1 MRLCLFF
8 AKGRKNLHPSPKVPK
23 SRNTNTANLYTYI
36 QPYIS
41 LMIFTY
47 NHISLDSS
55 IIKDWRF
62 VCWNCWPFRQTGC
75 CHLQLLKD
83 GHSSSPFL
91 GSFTW
96 VSSPTHILL
105 GVGPLDPPPFPEN
118 SAFNDNEGLG
128 FIATGTPKKPQTPKK
143 CKENPCV
150 FLLITITHPLEED
163 NSQHQPDGAYFPDR
177 FGTVQNWRS
186 PIGVFWKKHLGTLK
200 HWNGDK
206 FQKEWFFFPRWI
218 MKNEMEMKMLLLY
231 NPSKLF
237 ESSTDKVSSF
247 AKRKSSTP
255 KCLYARGNVI
265 IPWRVSLELPTA
277 VKFQC
282 IQQGGACCGF
292 LFLKYVEDAVLFVVW
307 DGFQNE
313 VHTYRTIQSCA
324 WGFFSVLNAA
334 NHTSISSCPN
344 GFWWSRKK
352 QSS

>member
-1 MRLCLFF
+1 MPFLW
-8 AKGRKNLHPSPKVPK
+8 KKVARIFIQVPNHPK
-23 SRNTNTANLYTYI
+23 SRNTNTAYLYTYNHIFPYDLHI

-41 LMIFTY
+41 RFFNHQGLEIF
-47 NHISLDSS
+47 
-55 IIKDWRF
+55 
-62 VCWNCWPFRQTGC
+62 CWNCWPFHQVNQVAATCNSSKMDIALRHFLAASPEWVHP
-75 CHLQLLKD
+75 HLAWGWPVGAPRRRGLL
-83 GHSSSPFL
+83 S
-91 GSFTW
+91 GSVW
-96 VSSPTHILL
+96 
-105 GVGPLDPPPFPEN
+105 D
-118 SAFNDNEGLG
+118 
-128 FIATGTPKKPQTPKK
+128 
-143 CKENPCV
+143 C
-150 FLLITITHPLEED
+150 
-163 NSQHQPDGAYFPDR
+163 
-177 FGTVQNWRS
+177 S

-237 ESSTDKVSSF
+237 ESWTDKVSSF